1 MKFCP
6 GYWGKV
12 TIMVLP
18 LDALWF
24 VVLILLLA
32 VFSAAPLLSVR
43 IFWILILLAI
53 VLGLALTIISMLSR
67 RRRGAQDAGDEN
79 TLLEYLRS
87 HGLGGKLSELAQS
100 LGMPEERTLR
110 LLLALEER
118 GAIPAGSARLFSAN
132 PPGAGKI

>member
-1 MKFCP
+1 
-6 GYWGKV
+6 
-12 TIMVLP
+12 MVLP

-32 VFSAAPLLSVR
+32 VFCTAPLISARV
-43 IFWILILLAI
+43 FWILILLVI
-53 VLGLALTIISMLSR
+53 VLGLALTVISILSR

-118 GAIPAGSARLFSAN
+118 RAIPAGSAKLFAAT
-132 PPGAGKI
+132 PPDAGKI

>member
-1 MKFCP
+1 
-6 GYWGKV
+6 
-12 TIMVLP
+12 MVLP

-32 VFSAAPLLSVR
+32 VFSTAPLISAR
-43 IFWILILLAI
+43 IFCILILLVI

-87 HGLGGKLSELAQS
+87 HGLGGKLSELAQG
-100 LGMPEERTLR
+100 LGMPEEKTHR

-118 GAIPAGSARLFSAN
+118 GTIPAGSANLFSAS
-132 PPGAGKI
+132 PPDAGKV

>member
-1 MKFCP
+1 
-6 GYWGKV
+6 
-12 TIMVLP
+12 MVLP

-32 VFSAAPLLSVR
+32 VFCTAPLISVR
-43 IFWILILLAI
+43 IFWILILLVI
-53 VLGLALTIISMLSR
+53 VLGLALTIISVLSR

-87 HGLGGKLSELAQS
+87 HGLGGKLSELAQG
-100 LGMPEERTLR
+100 LGMPEEKTHR

-118 GAIPAGSARLFSAN
+118 GAIPAGSAKIFTAN
-132 PPGAGKI
+132 PPDAGKI

>member
-1 MKFCP
+1 
-6 GYWGKV
+6 
-12 TIMVLP
+12 MVLP

-32 VFSAAPLLSVR
+32 VFSTAPLLSVR
-43 IFWILILLAI
+43 IFWILILLVI
-53 VLGLALTIISMLSR
+53 VLGLALTVISMLSR

-87 HGLGGKLSELAQS
+87 HGLGGKLSELAQG

-118 GAIPAGSARLFSAN
+118 GAIPAGSARLFSASL
-132 PPGAGKI
+132 PDAG

>member
-1 MKFCP
+1 
-6 GYWGKV
+6 
-12 TIMVLP
+12 MVLP

-32 VFSAAPLLSVR
+32 VFSAAPLISAR
-43 IFWILILLAI
+43 IFWILILLVI
-53 VLGLALTIISMLSR
+53 VLGLALTVISMLSR

-87 HGLGGKLSELAQS
+87 HGLGGELSELAQS
-100 LGMPEERTLR
+100 LGMPEEKTYR

-118 GAIPAGSARLFSAN
+118 GAIPAGSSKLFAAN
-132 PPGAGKI
+132 PPDAG

>member
-1 MKFCP
+1 
-6 GYWGKV
+6 
-12 TIMVLP
+12 MVLP

-24 VVLILLLA
+24 VVLTLLLA
-32 VFSAAPLLSVR
+32 VFCTAPLISVR
-43 IFWILILLAI
+43 IFWILILLVI
-53 VLGLALTIISMLSR
+53 VLGLALTIISVLSR

-87 HGLGGKLSELAQS
+87 HGLGGKLSELAQG

-118 GAIPAGSARLFSAN
+118 GAIPVGSAKLFSASL
-132 PPGAGKI
+132 PDAG